1 MSQIQPNTFLFEPPT
16 WYKPTRD
23 EVTLVTVRKKLDTK
37 QKRGITKM
45 PKSQHK
51 AEAKLVKKNQS
62 RVSQKGLELITKNQ
76 LKLT

>member
-1 MSQIQPNTFLFEPPT
+1 
-16 WYKPTRD
+16 
-23 EVTLVTVRKKLDTK
+23 
-37 QKRGITKM
+37 M

-76 LKLT
+76 LKLTWLSMQKLTNRNGNK